1 VTDADESLR
10 QDVKQESPNEFVSG
24 DRHRSHLVAANV
36 IPPTK
41 RDVVT
46 IERDEPVVGDGDTVG
61 VGTEIAQG
69 VLRTSEG
76 SFAKLLM
83 LGRY

>member
-1 VTDADESLR
+1 MQQEAAQELLHR
-10 QDVKQESPNEFVSG
+10 QCHQPLLIVMRG
-24 DRHRSHLVAANV
+24 
-36 IPPTK
+36 IPPVK
-41 RDVVT
+41 RDLA
-46 IERDEPVVGDGDTVG
+46 IRQGGQPVVGDGDTVG